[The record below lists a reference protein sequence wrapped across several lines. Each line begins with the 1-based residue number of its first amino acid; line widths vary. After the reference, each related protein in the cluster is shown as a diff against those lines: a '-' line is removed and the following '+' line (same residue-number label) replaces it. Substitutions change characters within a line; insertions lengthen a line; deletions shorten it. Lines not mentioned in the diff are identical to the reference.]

1 MPPTLGGEG
10 LEVVTVTP
18 PSVDDAVTHPP
29 FPVTPSMSAS
39 AVSRPAGMVSE
50 IFNGDLRGGVG
61 CDDAPAS
68 SQPAAGVSG

>member
-1 MPPTLGGEG
+1 
-10 LEVVTVTP
+10 
-18 PSVDDAVTHPP
+18 
-29 FPVTPSMSAS
+29 MSAS